1 MGHCVVDPWDGYLT
15 RGHAN
20 QVASTHPLPTQSS
33 RQLSSQTLSAIGF
46 DADDT
51 LWHNEDHFAAT
62 EQAFADLLAPW
73 ATAAQASES
82 LLATEIHNLELFG
95 YGVKSFTL
103 SMIESAME
111 LSLGEIS
118 SADLV
123 MLLERG
129 KEMLARPAEII
140 SGVHEVLE
148 HLSNSHRLLVI
159 TKGDLH
165 HQERKILHSGVSHHF
180 AVIEVVSEKDP
191 QTYARI
197 LDRNGI
203 DPSRFL
209 MVGNS
214 WKSDIAPPVAL
225 GSFGAYIPYAFT
237 WAHEQVPT
245 PASSTVVSGASS
257 TDPDATVKP
266 QQVRTFTLSTIL
278 EVPALVARLEGR

>member
-1 MGHCVVDPWDGYLT
+1 MSNI
-15 RGHAN
+15 A
-20 QVASTHPLPTQSS
+20 
-33 RQLSSQTLSAIGF
+33 LSAIGF

-62 EQAFADLLAPW
+62 EEAFADLVAPW
-73 ATAAQASES
+73 ASAELASET

-103 SMIESAME
+103 SMIEAAME
-111 LSLGEIS
+111 LSRGEIS

-140 SGVHEVLE
+140 SGVHDVLE
-148 HLSNSHRLLVI
+148 QLSGSHRLVVI

-165 HQERKILHSGVSHHF
+165 HQERKVLASGVSHHF
-180 AVIEVVSEKDP
+180 DAVEIVSEKDP

-197 LDRNGI
+197 LHRYGI
-203 DPSRFL
+203 DPHRFL

-214 WKSDIAPPVAL
+214 FKSDIAPPLTL
-225 GSFGAYIPYAFT
+225 GSYGAHIPYTFT
-237 WAHEQVPT
+237 WAHEQA
-245 PASSTVVSGASS
+245 PASNTDGVLNSNRQAGSGAPESGAPGL
-257 TDPDATVKP
+257 PDNGNHESNYAHL
-266 QQVRTFTLSTIL
+266 RTFTLSTIL
-278 EVPALVARLEGR
+278 EVPGLVAQIESR

>member
-1 MGHCVVDPWDGYLT
+1 MPAPTSPDSPNAVGLDVDAVLLDAVGLVS
-15 RGHAN
+15 GGFD
-20 QVASTHPLPTQSS
+20 
-33 RQLSSQTLSAIGF
+33 AIGF

-62 EQAFADLLAPW
+62 EAAFADLLAPW
-73 ATAAQASES
+73 VTAEQASES

-111 LSLGEIS
+111 LSRGEMS

-140 SGVHEVLE
+140 SGVHDVLE
-148 HLSNSHRLLVI
+148 HLSGSHRLIVI

-165 HQERKILHSGVSHHF
+165 HQERKILDSGVSHHF
-180 AVIEVVSEKDP
+180 DAVEVVSEKDP
-191 QTYARI
+191 QTYAR
-197 LDRNGI
+197 LLHRYSV
-203 DPSRFL
+203 DPARFL

-214 WKSDIAPPVAL
+214 FKSDIAPPVSL
-225 GSFGAYIPYAFT
+225 GSYGAHIPYAFT

-245 PASSTVVSGASS
+245 TGAVPNPEGTHDLEDSG
-257 TDPDATVKP
+257 PR
-266 QQVRTFTLSTIL
+266 RTFTLSSIL
-278 EVPALVARLEGR
+278 EVPALVAKLESH

>member
-1 MGHCVVDPWDGYLT
+1 MSGSNHQP
-15 RGHAN
+15 
-20 QVASTHPLPTQSS
+20 
-33 RQLSSQTLSAIGF
+33 LSAIGF

-62 EQAFADLLAPW
+62 ESAFADLLAPW
-73 ATAAQASES
+73 ADSSAASEA
-82 LLATEIHNLELFG
+82 LLATEVHNLELFG

-103 SMIESAME
+103 SMIEAAME
-111 LSLGEIS
+111 LSGGQIS

-140 SGVHEVLE
+140 SGVHDVLE
-148 HLSNSHRLLVI
+148 QLSGGHRLIVI

-165 HQERKILHSGVSHHF
+165 HQERKVLHSGVSHHF
-180 AVIEVVSEKDP
+180 DAVEVVSEKDP

-197 LDRNGI
+197 LHRYGI
-203 DPSRFL
+203 EPSRFL

-214 WKSDIAPPVAL
+214 LKSDIAPPISL
-225 GSFGAYIPYAFT
+225 GSFGAHIPYAFT

-245 PASSTVVSGASS
+245 ITGPVDAPLGAWRRAPISDEHSS
-257 TDPDATVKP
+257 PEL
-266 QQVRTFTLSTIL
+266 QRTFTLSSIL
-278 EVPALVARLEGR
+278 EVPALVARLETN

>member
-1 MGHCVVDPWDGYLT
+1 MPESEHQNTLRD
-15 RGHAN
+15 
-20 QVASTHPLPTQSS
+20 
-33 RQLSSQTLSAIGF
+33 QTLSAIGF

-62 EQAFADLLAPW
+62 EEAFADLLAPW
-73 ATAAQASES
+73 ATPEQASES

-111 LSLGEIS
+111 LSNGELS

-140 SGVHEVLE
+140 SGVHDVLE
-148 HLSNSHRLLVI
+148 HLSSSHRLVVI

-165 HQERKILHSGVSHHF
+165 HQERKILHSGVAHHF
-180 AVIEVVSEKDP
+180 DAVEVVSEKDS

-197 LDRNGI
+197 LHRYGI
-203 DPSRFL
+203 DPARFL

-214 WKSDIAPPVAL
+214 LKSDIGPPVAL
-225 GSFGAYIPYAFT
+225 GSYGAHIPYAFT
-237 WAHEQVPT
+237 WAHEHVSVMAAPENPSFLKET
-245 PASSTVVSGASS
+245 ESSG
-257 TDPDATVKP
+257 P
-266 QQVRTFTLSTIL
+266 QRTFTLSTIL
-278 EVPALVARLEGR
+278 EVPALVAQLEGR